1 MPKIYLSPAAH
12 GRDNPC
18 GYDSACGENIH
29 CNLYIDELEPYLLAC
44 GFEVKRNPKDR
55 TGDRLKE
62 AIAESNAWGADLHYV
77 AHTNAG
83 GGSYSLLMVYD
94 QGTAY
99 GYAEKLAARRR
110 EIYAGNVKISVQP
123 QWDELRLTAAPAVYD
138 EMVFHDHAKDIAWFH
153 EHLREMAEATAK
165 AICDM
170 FGAAFVD
177 PYAKP
182 AEPAPA
188 PTPAPD
194 GDVWYRVQVGAF
206 REKANADR
214 LCAELQGKGYAAFV
228 KAGA

>member
-1 MPKIYLSPAAH
+1 MRGKHPLQFVYGRAGAVPA
-12 GRDNPC
+12 R
-18 GYDSACGENIH
+18 
-29 CNLYIDELEPYLLAC
+29 LR
-44 GFEVKRNPKDR
+44 FEVKRNPKDR

-110 EIYAGNVKISVQP
+110 EIYAGSVKISVQP

-138 EMVFHDHAKDIAWFH
+138 EMVFHDNAKDIAWFH

-165 AICDM
+165 AIC
-170 FGAAFVD
+170 GYVRGGVC
-177 PYAKP
+177 PI
-182 AEPAPA
+182 
-188 PTPAPD
+188 PTPSPPS
-194 GDVWYRVQVGAF
+194 GSGT
-206 REKANADR
+206 N
-214 LCAELQGKGYAAFV
+214 
-228 KAGA
+228 AGA

>member
-1 MPKIYLSPAAH
+1 MILPMENTEKMIFPGE
-12 GRDNPC
+12 GRFQ
-18 GYDSACGENIH
+18 YM
-29 CNLYIDELEPYLLAC
+29 DELEPYLLAF
-44 GFEVKRNPKDR
+44 GFAVRRNPKER

-138 EMVFHDHAKDIAWFH
+138 EMVFHDNAKDIAWFH

-188 PTPAPD
+188 PD